1 VDSALVVVT
10 ANNLCPGTMVGGDSR
25 LSESSRRLYVGSRLV
40 REVDMDPPDE
50 GSRLLRILAGGL
62 YKEEMLSKKCVAPS
76 YRRG

>member
-1 VDSALVVVT
+1 
-10 ANNLCPGTMVGGDSR
+10 
-25 LSESSRRLYVGSRLV
+25 
-40 REVDMDPPDE
+40 MDPPDE